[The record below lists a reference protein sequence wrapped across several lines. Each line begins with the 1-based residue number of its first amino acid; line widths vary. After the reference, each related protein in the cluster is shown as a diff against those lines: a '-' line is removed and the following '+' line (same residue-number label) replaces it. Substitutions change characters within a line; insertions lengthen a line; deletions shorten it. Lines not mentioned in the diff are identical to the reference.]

1 MIQLPVESLKTRW
14 CQLTGGHYLD
24 EFAQSHYKDMVV
36 REALGGP
43 IPAAGVGVAFSR
55 RALDLVCAKRNNE
68 LFSIDS
74 LTEDYEFGLRLGE
87 LKLKQAFVRF
97 AVTRT
102 VVKKNPFTGTPVYV
116 ARPDVVC
123 VREYFPNQFRYSVR
137 QKSRWVVG
145 ITLQGWRNLGW
156 SGGLATRYMLF
167 RDRKAIMTNMANLL
181 GYLLV
186 LLVTGMW
193 IIESVFPDAYHYP
206 PLLEKRSPMWNLLL
220 VNGVLFAVRVLM
232 RGYCVYKVHDPQQA
246 LLSFP
251 RMIWGNFVNFLATAR
266 AINQYMQFLKTG
278 KFIKWDKTAHRYPSD
293 AELAAFRWKLGQLL
307 LDDKVITAEQLDQA
321 LALQRGSKKKLGE
334 ILQEMGWLRPQ
345 ALDRALQRQ

>member
-1 MIQLPVESLKTRW
+1 
-14 CQLTGGHYLD
+14 
-24 EFAQSHYKDMVV
+24 
-36 REALGGP
+36 
-43 IPAAGVGVAFSR
+43 
-55 RALDLVCAKRNNE
+55 
-68 LFSIDS
+68 
-74 LTEDYEFGLRLGE
+74 
-87 LKLKQAFVRF
+87 
-97 AVTRT
+97 
-102 VVKKNPFTGTPVYV
+102 
-116 ARPDVVC
+116 
-123 VREYFPNQFRYSVR
+123 
-137 QKSRWVVG
+137 
-145 ITLQGWRNLGW
+145 
-156 SGGLATRYMLF
+156 
-167 RDRKAIMTNMANLL
+167 
-181 GYLLV
+181 
-186 LLVTGMW
+186 
-193 IIESVFPDAYHYP
+193 
-206 PLLEKRSPMWNLLL
+206 
-220 VNGVLFAVRVLM
+220 M